1 MGINIKRKET
11 HIIFYL
17 VFSLLSLCALFF
29 LDSCSKKQEINFN
42 CEYIWGSCS
51 NKIEGTPEIITKEEY
66 SYEDIQNITFQSSKL
81 FPLELMVDT
90 AQYFEFKEKH
100 WGDAGTIYRSEIYL
114 DCQYTEE
121 LFYTELERLSS
132 IQIDHFNYSKNS
144 VLTYDLFNLPAY
156 VTCYNRTGE
165 FEYALYDQTNFR
177 IVYIY
182 LMGVGE
188 VSNIVFDNTFI
199 PYKKLKESDFCPEL
213 ISKEGYYSIYWSS
226 DL

>member
-1 MGINIKRKET
+1 MGINIKRKKIY
-11 HIIFYL
+11 IILYL
-17 VFSLLSLCALFF
+17 SISLLLCSLIF
-29 LDSCSKKQEINFN
+29 LDSCSKTQELNFN

-51 NKIEGTPEIITKEEY
+51 KIEGTPKTITKEEY
-66 SYEDIQNITFQSSKL
+66 SFENIQNITFQSAKI
-81 FPLELMVDT
+81 FPLELMADT

-121 LFYTELERLSS
+121 LFHIELERLSL

-144 VLTYDLFNLPAY
+144 VLTYDLFNYPAY
-156 VTCYNRTGE
+156 VTSYNRTGE